1 MEENIK
7 NYKLYASAGLEG
19 NPIQGAFPQ
28 PIYRRCW
35 S

>member
-7 NYKLYASAGLEG
+7 NYKLMLVPEVFFRPACGKAMSRGKE
-19 NPIQGAFPQ
+19 
-28 PIYRRCW
+28 